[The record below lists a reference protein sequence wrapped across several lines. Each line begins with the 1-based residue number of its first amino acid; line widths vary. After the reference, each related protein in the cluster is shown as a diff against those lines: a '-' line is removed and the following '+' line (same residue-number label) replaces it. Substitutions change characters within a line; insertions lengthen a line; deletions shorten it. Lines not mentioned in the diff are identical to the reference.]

1 MRTKHSE
8 IVPALA
14 FGEATISRAVCDGQR
29 GYRVTYTSGITFF
42 RLRLADALR
51 DIVKALDHDKEVDL
65 FLIGEPDSGNAW

>member
-29 GYRVTYTSGITFF
+29 GYRVTYTNGVTFF
-42 RLRLADALR
+42 RFKLADAFR
-51 DIVKALDHDKEVDL
+51 DIVKALGHEKDVDL
-65 FLIGEPDSGNAW
+65 FLIGERESGNAW